1 MCRLL
6 ETIRMENL
14 QVENLNAHQFRMD
27 QSCLHFFGQPSGINL
42 KDLVDESIHNPNQSN
57 LNNGIFKMR
66 VVYSRQLED
75 VTFLPYRLPV
85 IRSLQLVIDD
95 EIDYTH
101 KFADRQKLEQLM
113 LQRGSCDDVVIVKN
127 GLFTDTS
134 YANLAFFDGNHWFT
148 PDQPL
153 LKGTRR
159 ALLILQKKIHLT
171 QIRPAHLRFFKK
183 ARLFNAMIRWEDK
196 VDVSVDKIWG

>member
-6 ETIRMENL
+6 ESIRIENG
-14 QVENLNAHQFRMD
+14 QTDNLIANQIRMD
-27 QSCLHFFGQPSGINL
+27 QAYLHFFRQPSGI
-42 KDLVDESIHNPNQSN
+42 DLQGLVEENVHDPKLSD
-57 LNNGIFKMR
+57 LNYGIYKIR
-66 VVYSRQLED
+66 VVYSRQVEQ
-75 VTFLPYRLPV
+75 VIFFPYTLPE
-85 IRSLQLVIDD
+85 IQSLKLVIDD
-95 EIDYTH
+95 EINYAY

-113 LQRGSCDDVVIVKN
+113 LKKETCDDIVIVKN
-127 GLFTDTS
+127 GLVTDTS

-159 ALLILQKKIHLT
+159 ALLLFQKKIHPA
-171 QIRPAHLRFFKK
+171 QIKPGHLRFFKK

-196 VDVSVDKIWG
+196 VDVSVDKIWV

>member
-6 ETIRMENL
+6 ESIRMENG
-14 QVENLNAHQFRMD
+14 EAGNLVAHQFRMD
-27 QSCLHFFGQPSGINL
+27 QSCMHLFGQSSGINL
-42 KDLVDESIHNPNQSN
+42 QDLVDESIHNRNQYN

-66 VVYSRQLED
+66 VVYSQQLEE
-75 VTFLPYRLPV
+75 VTFIPYKLPE
-85 IRSLQLVIDD
+85 IQSLKLVIDD
-95 EIDYTH
+95 EINYAH

-113 LQRGSCDDVVIVKN
+113 LQRGSCDDIVIVKN

>member
-1 MCRLL
+1 MYRLL

-14 QVENLNAHQFRMD
+14 QVENLAAHQFRMD

-42 KDLVDESIHNPNQSN
+42 QDLVDESIHNPNPSN

-66 VVYSRQLED
+66 VVYSQQLEE
-75 VTFLPYRLPV
+75 VTFMPYKLPE
-85 IRSLQLVIDD
+85 IQSLKLVIDD
-95 EIDYTH
+95 EIDYAH

-113 LQRGSCDDVVIVKN
+113 LQRGSCDDIVIVKN
-127 GLFTDTS
+127 GLLTDTS

-159 ALLILQKKIHLT
+159 ALLILQKKIHPT
-171 QIRPAHLRFFKK
+171 QIRPAYLRFFKK
-183 ARLFNAMIRWEDK
+183 ARLYNAMIRWEDR
-196 VDVSVDKIWG
+196 VDVAVDKIWV

>member
-6 ETIRMENL
+6 ETIRMENR

-27 QSCLHFFGQPSGINL
+27 QSCLHFFGHPSGINL
-42 KDLVDESIHNPNQSN
+42 QDLVDESIQNPNPSN

-66 VVYSRQLED
+66 VVYSQQLEE
-75 VTFLPYRLPV
+75 VTFIPYKLPE
-85 IRSLQLVIDD
+85 IRSLKLVIDD
-95 EIDYTH
+95 EIDYAH

-113 LQRGSCDDVVIVKN
+113 LKKETCDDIIIVKN
-127 GLFTDTS
+127 GLLTDSS
-134 YANLAFFDGNHWFT
+134 YANLALFDGNHWFT
-148 PDQPL
+148 PDKPL

-159 ALLILQKKIHLT
+159 AMLILQGKIHPT
-171 QIRPAHLRFFKK
+171 QIRPGHLRFFTK

-196 VDVSVDKIWG
+196 VDVAVDEIWV

>member
-14 QVENLNAHQFRMD
+14 QVENLAAHQFRMD
-27 QSCLHFFGQPSGINL
+27 QSSLHFFGHPSGINL
-42 KDLVDESIHNPNQSN
+42 QDLVDESIQNPNQSY
-57 LNNGIFKMR
+57 LNDGIFKMR
-66 VVYSRQLED
+66 VVYSQQLEE
-75 VTFLPYRLPV
+75 VTFMPYKLPE
-85 IRSLQLVIDD
+85 IQSLKLVIDD
-95 EIDYTH
+95 EIDYAH

-113 LQRGSCDDVVIVKN
+113 LQRGSCDDIVIVKN
-127 GLFTDTS
+127 GLVTDTS

-159 ALLILQKKIHLT
+159 ALLILQKKILPT

-183 ARLFNAMIRWEDK
+183 ARLFHDPMGGQHRCRHR
-196 VDVSVDKIWG
+196 

>member
-6 ETIRMENL
+6 ETIRMENR
-14 QVENLNAHQFRMD
+14 QVENLVAHQFRMD

-42 KDLVDESIHNPNQSN
+42 QDLVDESIQNPNQSN

-66 VVYSRQLED
+66 VVYSQQLEE
-75 VTFLPYRLPV
+75 VTFMPYTLPE
-85 IRSLQLVIDD
+85 IQSLKLVIDD
-95 EIDYTH
+95 EIDYAH

-113 LQRGSCDDVVIVKN
+113 LKKEACDDIVIIKN

-134 YANLAFFDGNHWFT
+134 YANLAFFDGIHWFT

-159 ALLILQKKIHLT
+159 SLLLLQKKILPT
-171 QIRPAHLRFFKK
+171 QIRLAHLRFFTK
-183 ARLFNAMIRWEDK
+183 ARLFNAMIRWEDRL
-196 VDVSVDKIWG
+196 DVSIDKIWV